1 VHIHPARAQLRSVDA
16 EPEPTDAGEYTELD
30 RHAARLE
37 VEFDLR
43 LEKVEE
49 QEEML
54 RELEEQLRRRE
65 HQLADFVAQTQRQ
78 LSPAQ

>member
-1 VHIHPARAQLRSVDA
+1 
-16 EPEPTDAGEYTELD
+16 
-30 RHAARLE
+30 
-37 VEFDLR
+37 
-43 LEKVEE
+43 
-49 QEEML
+49 ML